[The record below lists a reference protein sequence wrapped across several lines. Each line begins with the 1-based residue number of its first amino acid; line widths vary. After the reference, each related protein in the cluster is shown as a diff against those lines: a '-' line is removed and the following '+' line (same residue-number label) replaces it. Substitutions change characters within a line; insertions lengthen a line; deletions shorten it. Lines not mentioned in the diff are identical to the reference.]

1 MDAVNVFQ
9 DPDICRQ
16 LWERYWPKECIFDLW
31 PVRACFMKYYQR
43 PFFFILAGRNHGESR
58 LLALTWI
65 EEQGVYGHFP
75 GETWQ
80 GKTWLEQNKIPG
92 NGRRS
97 LQMLLNRL
105 PEKCFIRYIDNEFLP
120 AWESMV
126 SIDEIGYL
134 FYPKQYNFSFEDY
147 KNVIPRKS
155 RKKIDREIKQLYVQK
170 VAFRH
175 NHMSD
180 VSRMFEM
187 NLSAFGKRSYFHD
200 TRFLHAFLDLI
211 TFLDQ
216 KNLLRL
222 TSVTI
227 GGRLAAVD
235 VGAIWKNTYTVL
247 AGGTNPDFP
256 GVAKLINFH
265 HIEWA
270 CNQRLAMVDFLCGDF
285 NWKSRFRL
293 NPRPL
298 YKICSEKVDVP
309 AEFYS
314 KERMPVCAV

>member
-1 MDAVNVFQ
+1 MDTVNVFQ

-16 LWERYWPKECIFDLW
+16 LWERFWPKECIFDLW
-31 PVRACFMKYYQR
+31 PLRACFMKHYQR
-43 PFFFILAGRNHGESR
+43 PLFFILAGREHQESR

-65 EEQGVYGHFP
+65 EEEGVFGHFP

-92 NGRRS
+92 TGRQS
-97 LQMLLNRL
+97 LQMLLNSL
-105 PEKCFIRYIDNEFLP
+105 PDKCFIRYIDDGFLP
-120 AWESMV
+120 PWKSVV

-134 FYPKQYNFSFEDY
+134 FFPKKYNFSFEDY
-147 KNVIPRKS
+147 KNEIPRKS
-155 RKKIDREIKQLYVQK
+155 RKKIDREINQLHAQK
-170 VAFRH
+170 VVFRH
-175 NHMSD
+175 NNLSD
-180 VSRMFEM
+180 VKQMFDM
-187 NLSAFGKRSYFHD
+187 NLSAFGERSYFHD
-200 TRFLHAFLDLI
+200 PRFFNAFVDLI
-211 TFLDQ
+211 TFLEQ

-235 VGAIWKNTYTVL
+235 VGAIWKNTYTIL

-270 CNQRLAMVDFLCGDF
+270 CHQRLSVVDFLCGDF

-298 YKICSEKVDVP
+298 YKICSEHVDEVVESH
-309 AEFYS
+309 A
-314 KERMPVCAV
+314 KEGMLACAV

>member
-1 MDAVNVFQ
+1 
-9 DPDICRQ
+9 
-16 LWERYWPKECIFDLW
+16 
-31 PVRACFMKYYQR
+31 MKHYQR
-43 PFFFILAGRNHGESR
+43 PLFFILAGRDHRESR

-65 EEQGVYGHFP
+65 EEEGVFGHFP

-92 NGRRS
+92 TGSQS
-97 LQMLLNRL
+97 LQMLLNKL
-105 PEKCFIRYIDNEFLP
+105 PEKCFIRYIDDGFLP
-120 AWESMV
+120 AWESFV

-134 FYPKQYNFSFEDY
+134 FFPRQYNFSFEDY
-147 KNVIPRKS
+147 RNMIPRKS
-155 RKKIDREIKQLYVQK
+155 RKKIDREINQLHAQK

-187 NLSAFGKRSYFHD
+187 NLSAFGERSYFHD
-200 TRFLHAFLDLI
+200 SRFFNAFVDLI

-235 VGAIWKNTYTVL
+235 VGAIWKNTYTVM

-270 CNQRLAMVDFLCGDF
+270 CHQRLGVVDFLCGDF

-298 YKICSEKVDVP
+298 YKICSEQVDAA
-309 AEFYS
+309 AETHA
-314 KERMPVCAV
+314 KERMLACAV

>member
-1 MDAVNVFQ
+1 MDTVHVFQ

-16 LWERYWPKECIFDLW
+16 LWERFWPKECIFDLW
-31 PVRACFMKYYQR
+31 PVRASFMKHYQR
-43 PFFFILAGRNHGESR
+43 PLFFMLAGRDRRESR

-65 EEQGVYGHFP
+65 EEEGVFGHFP
-75 GETWQ
+75 GEIWQ

-92 NGRRS
+92 TGRQS
-97 LQMLLNRL
+97 LRMLLNKL
-105 PEKCFIRYIDNEFLP
+105 PGKCFIRYIDDEFLP
-120 AWESMV
+120 NREGIV

-134 FYPKQYNFSFEDY
+134 FSPKQYNFSFEDY
-147 KNVIPRKS
+147 KNMIPRKS
-155 RKKIDREIKQLYVQK
+155 RKKIDREINQLHAQK

-187 NLSAFGKRSYFHD
+187 NLSTFGEMSYFHD
-200 TRFLHAFLDLI
+200 RRFFNAFVDLI
-211 TFLDQ
+211 NFLDQ

-227 GGRLAAVD
+227 NGQLAAVD
-235 VGAIWKNTYTVL
+235 VGAIWKNTYTVM

-270 CNQRLAMVDFLCGDF
+270 CHQRMTVVDFLCGDF

-298 YKICSEKVDVP
+298 YKICSEQVDAV
-309 AEFYS
+309 AES
-314 KERMPVCAV
+314 HAKERMLACAI